1 MQIIQNKN
9 IAPGIRLYRQHK
21 IFIETVT
28 PNRIGRVFA
37 EGMGRVFYRIED
49 MNGHPISSLGLP
61 EFDNYE
67 DSAKIE
73 TFTRYLQAGRLQ
85 WRA

>member
-1 MQIIQNKN
+1 MQMIQNKN

-21 IFIETVT
+21 IFVEPAT

-37 EGMGRVFYRIED
+37 EGNERVFYLIQD
-49 MNGHPISSLGLP
+49 TLGHRISSLGIP
-61 EFDNYE
+61 ELDKCE

-73 TFTRYLQAGRLQ
+73 DFNRYMQAGKLL
-85 WRA
+85 WRG